1 LFSES
6 INININIRISYW
18 ISQRRSGSAM
28 LA

>member
-6 INININIRISYW
+6 ININIRISYW